1 LGPFSV
7 SKRTLVVTLS
17 GFYTQYTIFFTTTD
31 LTLSGISLT
40 PGTGNMT
47 RDLTLGGGFV
57 SGFVVDEY
65 NRSVPYALVD
75 INGSSQVCDAQG
87 KFSIQVDAG
96 VVTLT
101 ATGASKTTSALKTY
115 VDSSGT
121 SPSYRIT
128 IMNDIPTSMSGD
140 RQALKDN
147 LTTCGLAI
155 VAMSAFMI
163 FTAITTFM
171 RRRFWI
177 AVTGSLF
184 GAVMM
189 LVTFQYGIVLGIIA
203 FILLVFA
210 RREFE

>member
-1 LGPFSV
+1 
-7 SKRTLVVTLS
+7 
-17 GFYTQYTIFFTTTD
+17 
-31 LTLSGISLT
+31 
-40 PGTGNMT
+40 
-47 RDLTLGGGFV
+47 
-57 SGFVVDEY
+57 
-65 NRSVPYALVD
+65 
-75 INGSSQVCDAQG
+75 
-87 KFSIQVDAG
+87 
-96 VVTLT
+96 
-101 ATGASKTTSALKTY
+101 
-115 VDSSGT
+115 
-121 SPSYRIT
+121 
-128 IMNDIPTSMSGD
+128 MNDIPTSMSGD

-163 FTAITTFM
+163 CTAVFTFM